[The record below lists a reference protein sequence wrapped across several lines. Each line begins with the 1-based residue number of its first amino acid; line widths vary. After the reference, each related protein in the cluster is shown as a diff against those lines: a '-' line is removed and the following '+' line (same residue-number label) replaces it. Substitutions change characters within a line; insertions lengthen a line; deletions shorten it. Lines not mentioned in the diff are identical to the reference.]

1 MAECSQ
7 LDFFPLLIRIMF
19 FKKVEKK
26 KQLLNVKLSQ
36 CPGAVTLPNE
46 INLLKKIK

>member
-1 MAECSQ
+1 MLSIR
-7 LDFFPLLIRIMF
+7 LFPPTYKDHVF
-19 FKKVEKK
+19 QKSGKKK
-26 KQLLNVKLSQ
+26 KQLNVKLSQ